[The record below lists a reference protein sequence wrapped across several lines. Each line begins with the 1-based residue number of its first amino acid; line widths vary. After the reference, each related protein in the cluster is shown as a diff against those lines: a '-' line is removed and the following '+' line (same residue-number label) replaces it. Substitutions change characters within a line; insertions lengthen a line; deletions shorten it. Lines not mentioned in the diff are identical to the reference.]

1 MIRFDSINLILSY
14 HHHITNIP
22 SSTTQNVLDN
32 PTNYSSPIQ
41 FEITFECTA
50 ELTHDIE
57 WKVVYV
63 GSAENSTF
71 DQVLDEIEVGPVPI
85 GINKFILQTD
95 APDRTLIP
103 ENDLLGITVIL
114 VTCSYRDQEFARV
127 GYYVNNEYKPF
138 EGYDPMEHGEIV
150 PESPIDLAKVTR
162 TIVADKP
169 RVTRF
174 PIQWDGELI
183 VQGQGQGQIEVQQQ
197 DEDCDGS
204 MNVYMDMDMDM
215 DSEECYTNGVPSL
228 SSPKKNSRVQNST
241 VVSPEWSNQ
250 SGLMV
255 EWVTK

>member
-1 MIRFDSINLILSY
+1 
-14 HHHITNIP
+14 
-22 SSTTQNVLDN
+22 
-32 PTNYSSPIQ
+32 
-41 FEITFECTA
+41 
-50 ELTHDIE
+50 
-57 WKVVYV
+57 
-63 GSAENSTF
+63 
-71 DQVLDEIEVGPVPI
+71 
-85 GINKFILQTD
+85 
-95 APDRTLIP
+95 
-103 ENDLLGITVIL
+103 
-114 VTCSYRDQEFARV
+114 
-127 GYYVNNEYKPF
+127 
-138 EGYDPMEHGEIV
+138 MEHGEIV

-204 MNVYMDMDMDM
+204 MNVYMDMDS

-255 EWVTK
+255 E